1 MERLTKIGYEI
12 VPEYMEEVK
21 RELPWLF
28 GAEITEEEWLFLL
41 GANLETH
48 VDREVSHV
56 RLHSV
61 NDLSNPNG
69 DVLYSD
75 PDGAV

>member
-1 MERLTKIGYEI
+1 MERLAQIGFQI

-28 GAEITEEEWLFLL
+28 GAEITEDEWLFLL

-56 RLHSV
+56 RVHSV
-61 NDLSNPNG
+61 DGATSSVRVG
-69 DVLYSD
+69 IHGD
-75 PDGAV
+75 PDGAL